1 MIPYGKHHVDEEDIK
16 SVIKVLK
23 SDNLTQGPLI
33 DAFEKEI
40 SIYVG
45 AKYSVA
51 LTSCTAGL
59 HLAAIVSKINKG
71 KVLLT
76 SPITFVATAN
86 SSLYCNGETIFA
98 DIDSSTINISIDSIK
113 KIISQKK
120 IHAIAP
126 VHFGGLPCNMKKIKE
141 IADEVG
147 AIIYEDAAHAFG
159 ASFPDGS
166 KVGSCKY
173 SDMTIFSFHPVKSIA
188 TGEGGVVTTN
198 DKYLYERLLSLR
210 NHGIEKNQ
218 DNFQSKNNSITN
230 GINNPWYYEMQELGY
245 HYRITDIQC
254 ALGLSQLKKID
265 KFIMKRR
272 ELAKKYDLAFEN
284 LKNCEPIQKNM
295 RDFSS
300 NHLYI
305 LRINFKK
312 LSKTRASLMEELKN
326 VGIMTQVHYIPVILH
341 PYFQKKGYKD
351 DNFSNSYNYYNN
363 ALSIPLFY
371 DLTNKEQSHV
381 INQIKKL
388 VG

>member
-40 SIYVG
+40 SKYVG

-188 TGEGGVVTTN
+188 TG
-198 DKYLYERLLSLR
+198 
-210 NHGIEKNQ
+210 
-218 DNFQSKNNSITN
+218 
-230 GINNPWYYEMQELGY
+230 
-245 HYRITDIQC
+245 
-254 ALGLSQLKKID
+254 
-265 KFIMKRR
+265 
-272 ELAKKYDLAFEN
+272 
-284 LKNCEPIQKNM
+284 
-295 RDFSS
+295 
-300 NHLYI
+300 
-305 LRINFKK
+305 
-312 LSKTRASLMEELKN
+312 
-326 VGIMTQVHYIPVILH
+326 
-341 PYFQKKGYKD
+341 
-351 DNFSNSYNYYNN
+351 
-363 ALSIPLFY
+363 
-371 DLTNKEQSHV
+371 
-381 INQIKKL
+381 
-388 VG
+388 

>member
-40 SIYVG
+40 SKYVG

-198 DKYLYERLLSLR
+198 DKYLYERLLRLR

-284 LKNCEPIQKNM
+284 LQNCEPIQKNM

-312 LSKTRASLMEELKN
+312 LSKTRTSLMEELKN
-326 VGIMTQVHYIPVILH
+326 VGIMTQVHYIPVISH
-341 PYFQKKGYKD
+341 PYFQKKNYKNN
-351 DNFSNSYNYYNN
+351 NFPNSYNYYNS

-371 DLTNKEQSHV
+371 DLTDKQQTYV
-381 INQIKKL
+381 IDKVKKL
-388 VG
+388 IG

>member
-40 SIYVG
+40 SKYVG

-120 IHAIAP
+120 VHAIAP
-126 VHFGGLPCNMKKIKE
+126 VHFGGLPCDMKKIKE

-198 DKYLYERLLSLR
+198 DKYLYERLLRLR

-218 DNFQSKNNSITN
+218 DNFQLKNNSITN

-326 VGIMTQVHYIPVILH
+326 VGIMTQVHYIPVTSH
-341 PYFQKKGYKD
+341 PYFQKKNYKD
-351 DNFSNSYNYYNN
+351 SNFPNCYNYYNS

-371 DLTNKEQSHV
+371 NLTDKQQSYV
-381 INQIKKL
+381 IDQVKKL
-388 VG
+388 IG

>member
-40 SIYVG
+40 SKYVG

-198 DKYLYERLLSLR
+198 DKYLYERLLRLR

-326 VGIMTQVHYIPVILH
+326 VGIMTQVHYIPVTLH

>member
-40 SIYVG
+40 SKYVG

-126 VHFGGLPCNMKKIKE
+126 VHFGGLPCDMKKIKE

-198 DKYLYERLLSLR
+198 DKYLYERLLRLR

-371 DLTNKEQSHV
+371 DLTDKEQSHV